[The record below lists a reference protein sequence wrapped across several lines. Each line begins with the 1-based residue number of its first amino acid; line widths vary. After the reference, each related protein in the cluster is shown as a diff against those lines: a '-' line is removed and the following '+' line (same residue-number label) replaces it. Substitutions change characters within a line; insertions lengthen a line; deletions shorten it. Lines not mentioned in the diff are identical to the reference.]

1 MTSAAPGD
9 ALLVEL
15 GGLLDRLDPVPLE
28 LIDQA
33 RQIFCWRSV
42 DAELA
47 ELSFDSLLDRELA
60 LAVRSG
66 DGSVLGP
73 RMLGFGAVVD
83 GEDLS
88 IEVEVSAIDGQCTMI
103 GQLEPAGATTI
114 GVQARGGDVVEVPVD
129 DAGSIRRAPGAERAR
144 SAPDRARGT
153 PGADHLGV
161 VRRLMPPA
169 AARSPSWRR
178 R

>member
-1 MTSAAPGD
+1 MTSAARGDTLLIELD
-9 ALLVEL
+9 ALLN
-15 GGLLDRLDPVPLE
+15 RLDPMPPE

-33 RQIFCWRSV
+33 RQIFCWRSI

-47 ELSFDSLLDRELA
+47 ELSFDSLLDQDLA

-88 IEVEVSAIDGQCTMI
+88 IEVEVSATDGQCTMI

-114 GVQARGGDVVEVPVD
+114 SLQARDGQVIEVPVD
-129 DAGSIRRAPGAERAR
+129 
-144 SAPDRARGT
+144 
-153 PGADHLGV
+153 GV
-161 VRRLMPPA
+161 GRFSVRPVPSGPVRL
-169 AARSPSWRR
+169 RIEHGGRVIQTTWVSYVG
-178 R
+178 

>member
-1 MTSAAPGD
+1 MTSAARGD
-9 ALLVEL
+9 ALLVAL
-15 GGLLDRLDPVPLE
+15 GGLLDRFDPVPPE
-28 LIDQA
+28 LIEQG

-47 ELSFDSLLDRELA
+47 ELSFDSLLDHDLA

-73 RMLGFGAVVD
+73 RMLGFGAAVD

-88 IEVEVSAIDGQCTMI
+88 IEVELSVIDGQPTLI

-114 GVQARGGDVVEVPVD
+114 GVQACDGKIVEVPVD
-129 DAGSIRRAPGAERAR
+129 DVGRFSVRPVPSGPVRLRIERGGR
-144 SAPDRARGT
+144 PVQTTWVSYVG
-153 PGADHLGV
+153 
-161 VRRLMPPA
+161 
-169 AARSPSWRR
+169 
-178 R
+178 